1 MSKTAADAALLAV
14 ESLPSSPGSDLSH
27 LPGHKGLPFLGDA
40 LPFLKNTLKY
50 MRGCQ
55 DKYGDVFWTR
65 IGPMP
70 ALHLIHADAV
80 KLLTLDPDK
89 NFSTSKGYE
98 GTLSSFFPDGLLLKD
113 YSDHRMHRRIMQ
125 SAFKNS
131 MLEQYMSQIHDV
143 VRQHVHQWQK
153 QENIVF
159 VTSLKNCLLEVGSK
173 IFLGMDLGEDSRRIN
188 RGFVDMAHGCTT
200 PFRLKI
206 PGTTYYN
213 AIKGYEYI
221 SKRFSEQIPAKRE
234 SDSTDMFSLFCK
246 ETQDDGSYFSDED
259 IVHHINFL
267 LFAAHDTTTSTLSGM
282 MFQFMNNPEWLRIC
296 REEVQALIEEK
307 GQDKL
312 SFGDLEKLPNI
323 GYCFR
328 EVLRLCP
335 PVVGLGRRCIR
346 EFEFM
351 GHRIPANT
359 MVSASS
365 IMVHRNPEYF
375 PDPDKFDPL
384 RFAPGREEHKAH
396 PFAWSPFG
404 GGAHKCIG
412 LHFAEMLVKVTLF
425 EMLRSS
431 DFEATAPAGE
441 YTYLPF
447 PKPVN
452 NLPLRVSAL
461 K

>member
-1 MSKTAADAALLAV
+1 MSKATADAAIQAA
-14 ESLPSSPGSDLSH
+14 EQLPAAPDSDLSH
-27 LPGHKGLPFLGDA
+27 LPGHKGLPFIGDA
-40 LPFLKNTLKY
+40 LPFLKNTLNY
-50 MRGCQ
+50 MRANHE
-55 DKYGDVFWTR
+55 KYGEVFWTH
-65 IGPMP
+65 IGPTP
-70 ALHLIHADAV
+70 AVHLVHADAV

-89 NFSTSKGYE
+89 NFSANKGYE

-125 SAFKNS
+125 SAFKNT

-143 VRQHVHQWQK
+143 VGQHTRQWQ
-153 QENIVF
+153 QQGQITF
-159 VTSLKNCLLEVGSK
+159 VSSMKDCLLEVGSK
-173 IFLGMDLGEDSRRIN
+173 IFLGMELGEDSRRIN
-188 RGFVDMAHGCTT
+188 KGFVDMAHGCTT
-200 PFRLKI
+200 PFRMKI

-213 AIKGYEYI
+213 AIKGYEFM
-221 SKRFSEQIPAKRE
+221 SKRFLEQIPGKRL

-246 ETQDDGSYFSDED
+246 ETQEDGSYFSDQD

-282 MFQFMNNPEWLRIC
+282 MYQFMNHPEWLSIC
-296 REEVQALIEEK
+296 REEVQAIDK
-307 GQDKL
+307 DKL
-312 SFGDLEKLPNI
+312 SFADLDQLTNI

-335 PVVGLGRRCIR
+335 PVVGLGRRSIR
-346 EFEFM
+346 DFEFH

-365 IMVHRNPEYF
+365 ILVHRDPQYYSN
-375 PDPDKFDPL
+375 PDKFDPL

-431 DFEATAPAGE
+431 DFESTAPASE

-452 NLPLRVSAL
+452 NLPLRVSPL
-461 K
+461 

>member
-1 MSKTAADAALLAV
+1 MSIGSTDAALMAA
-14 ESLPSSPGSDLSH
+14 EQLPCAPDSDLSH
-27 LPGHKGLPFLGDA
+27 LPGHKGLPFIGDA

-50 MRGCQ
+50 MRSCQ
-55 DKYGDVFWTR
+55 AQCGDVFWTC

-70 ALHLIHADAV
+70 SVQLVDADAV
-80 KLLTLDPDK
+80 KLLTLDSEK
-89 NFSTSKGYE
+89 NFSARKGYE

-125 SAFKNS
+125 TAFKNA
-131 MLEQYMSQIHDV
+131 MLEQYMSQIHEV
-143 VRQHVHQWQK
+143 VREHLSHWQG
-153 QENIVF
+153 QEITF
-159 VTSLKNCLLEVGSK
+159 VTSMKDCLLEVGSK
-173 IFLGMDLGEDSRRIN
+173 IFLGMELGEDSKRIN

-213 AIKGYEYI
+213 AVKGYEFI
-221 SKRFSEQIPAKRE
+221 SRRFHEQIPGKRT
-234 SDSTDMFSLFCK
+234 SDNTDMFSLFCK
-246 ETQDDGSYFSDED
+246 ETQEDGSYFSDED

-282 MFQFMNNPEWLRIC
+282 MYQFMQNPEWLKIC
-296 REEVQALIEEK
+296 REEALSLDK
-307 GQDKL
+307 DKL
-312 SFGDLEKLPNI
+312 TFTDLGELTNI

-335 PVVGLGRRCIR
+335 PVVALGRRSVR
-346 EFEFM
+346 EFDFK

-359 MVSASS
+359 MVSATS
-365 IMVHRNPEYF
+365 ILVHRDPKFYTNP
-375 PDPDKFDPL
+375 DTFDPL
-384 RFAPGREEHKAH
+384 RFAPDRAEHKAH
-396 PFAWSPFG
+396 NFAWSPFG

-425 EMLRSS
+425 EMLRNY
-431 DFEATAPAGE
+431 DFESTAPASE

-452 NLPLRVSAL
+452 NLPLRVSL
-461 K
+461 RH